1 MLEEIYLKQWS
12 VAVMSELEVVSDDFF
27 NNTFE
32 VTKESANNLIWEL
45 QNHKFTVENQQR
57 ELNKLGLIKREHAK
71 WLHGKITVV
80 QFAYNVEEIFK
91 VKYKLN
97 LNRLNTF
104 TDLVPAKNKE
114 EAKQKMLKRFSKAKI
129 SVRIIEILPMQME
142 FKEDE

>member
-1 MLEEIYLKQWS
+1 
-12 VAVMSELEVVSDDFF
+12 MSELEVVSDDFF